1 MPPRNLTFLLL
12 ATAGCL
18 AAWTARDRDAAG
30 RRFADVLAVVDRNAL
45 DPVAGDVLFDAAV
58 DAVIGRLDEHSAF
71 VRGDEQAKLEAALDQ
86 QFAGVGLELAIDSRS
101 GFPVVVAP
109 IVGSPAWRAR
119 VRPGTLV
126 AAIDGTP
133 LAGRPLRDAV
143 RLLRGPAG
151 APVSLGVVPPADHPT
166 ADPTAPPPSV
176 TEIVLVREIVRVES
190 IRGDRR
196 RDDGGWQWRLEAV
209 PDVALVR
216 ITSFG
221 EHTVED
227 LDRALEEIVGGEVP
241 LRGIV
246 LDLRGNPGG
255 LVTAAVEV
263 CDRFLDEGT
272 IVTTRGRRTPAAG
285 DVRRATAGSAAAGVP
300 LAVLVDG
307 LTASAAEIVAAGLQD
322 NGRAVVAGSRTFGKA
337 TVQTL
342 LPLEDG
348 RGLLKLTTAE
358 YIRPAAT
365 PLHRRPDAREDAAWG
380 VMPDRGY
387 EVTPPAE
394 VLERLRDWRRSRDL
408 PLERPLVA
416 TVSDPAL
423 DLAVASFGPAASAAA
438 DFGGQEEA
446 AGDAD
451 QTATT
456 RE

>member
-30 RRFADVLAVVDRNAL
+30 RRFADVLTVVERNAL
-45 DPVAGDVLFDAAV
+45 DPVATDVLLDAAV

-71 VRGDEQAKLEAALDQ
+71 LRGDEQTKLEAALDQ
-86 QFAGVGLELAIDSRS
+86 QFAGVGLELAIDPRS

-126 AAIDGTP
+126 AAIDGAS

-151 APVSLGVVPPADHPT
+151 APVSLDIVPPAEQPT
-166 ADPTAPPPSV
+166 ADPTAAPPSV
-176 TEIVLVREIVRVES
+176 TEIALVREIVRVES
-190 IRGDRR
+190 VRGDRR
-196 RDDGGWQWRLEAV
+196 RDDGGWWWRLEAT

-227 LDRALEEIVGGEVP
+227 LDRALEEIVAGDAP

-263 CDRFLDEGT
+263 CDRFLEEGT
-272 IVTTRGRRTPAAG
+272 IVTTRGRRTQAAG
-285 DVRRATAGSAAAGVP
+285 DVRRATAGSAAADVP

-307 LTASAAEIVAAGLQD
+307 LTASAAEIVAACLQD
-322 NGRAVVAGSRTFGKA
+322 NGRAVVVGSRTFGKA

-358 YIRPAAT
+358 YIRP
-365 PLHRRPDAREDAAWG
+365 DAREDAAWG
-380 VMPDRGY
+380 VVPDPGY
-387 EVTPPAE
+387 DVTPPAE
-394 VLERLRDWRRSRDL
+394 VLERLRDWRRSRDV
-408 PLERPLVA
+408 PLERPLAGIVP
-416 TVSDPAL
+416 DPAL
-423 DLAVASFGPAASAAA
+423 EMAVAAFGPRASATAHL
-438 DFGGQEEA
+438 GGQEEA
-446 AGDAD
+446 ARDAD
-451 QTATT
+451 QATAT